1 MPLDGPIKFKRAF
14 LPTLT
19 TTPTPVP
26 IPDNASPPLQAY
38 EMVIDSVTGRCW
50 VIGNPIS
57 PQTGLQARMVTP
69 YSREEVTQGSG
80 NYTSITISDKANFT
94 DGGKLLV
101 EGTGKFAFQNAPY
114 LESLL
119 SAPML
124 GTDATGR
131 VQAVT
136 SAPAVT
142 ITVRNNTG
150 SQINKGQAVRIS
162 GALGQNPTIALAQAN
177 AYATTDAVGL
187 AAANIPNNS
196 TGSVII
202 AGTLTDIDT
211 NAFSDGATLYL
222 SASTAGA
229 LTATEPVRPNW
240 QMQMGYVE
248 HAHPTQGKI
257 LVHPNLE
264 STKTEYISDM
274 TSAGEALATLAAMPE
289 STILGRGSGFGSGD
303 PEVISLGYGTLISGL
318 GTTLDTSLTSASSAL
333 SADVTMTNASTWYDG
348 PSVSLGAGTWMI
360 DSCITAQKGSVS
372 GAGDF
377 AARLSDGTTH
387 YASSESAWN
396 TRAGSMTSIS
406 LSARITLASTTTIKV
421 QAVSSFAASAIKAA
435 TIYQASGNN
444 ASNINAV
451 RIA

>member
-1 MPLDGPIKFKRAF
+1 M
-14 LPTLT
+14 PTLNSHIVHKRSFLAQNAGQI
-19 TTPTPVP
+19 TPVP
-26 IPDNASPPLQAY
+26 TKTSADIVTGELVVCP
-38 EMVIDSVTGRCW
+38 VTGRVW
-50 VIGNPIS
+50 VGFWNGDS
-57 PQTGLQARMVTP
+57 CKMVTP
-69 YSREEVTQGSG
+69 YSRDEVTQGSG

-142 ITVRNNTG
+142 ITARNNTG
-150 SQINKGQAVRIS
+150 FQINKGQAVRIS
-162 GALGQNPTIALAQAN
+162 GALGQNPTISLAQAN

-187 AAANIPNNS
+187 AAANIANNS

-202 AGTLTDIDT
+202 AGTLTNLDT
-211 NAFSDGATLYL
+211 SAFSDGATLYL
-222 SASTAGA
+222 SAATAGA
-229 LTATEPVRPNW
+229 LTATEPSRPNW

-274 TSAGEALATLAAMPE
+274 TSAGVALATLAPLNEGVLLGRISGIGNPE
-289 STILGRGSGFGSGD
+289 SVAI
-303 PEVISLGYGTLISGL
+303 GYGMAML
-318 GTTLDTSLTSASSAL
+318 GDLGVSLNSASNAL
-333 SADVTMTNASTWYDG
+333 SADVTMATAGTWYDG
-348 PSVSLGAGTWMI
+348 PSISLTAGTWMI
-360 DSCITAQKGSVS
+360 DSCVTVQKGAVS
-372 GAGDF
+372 GVGDF
-377 AARLSDGTTH
+377 SARLSDGTTH
-387 YASSESAWN
+387 YASSESTWN
-396 TRAGSMTSIS
+396 TRAGSMISVS
-406 LSARITLASTTTIKV
+406 LSTRITLASTTTIKV
-421 QAVSSFAASAIKAA
+421 QAVSAFAASAIKAA
-435 TIYQASGNN
+435 TIYQPSGNN

-451 RIA
+451 RVA